1 MFDKSAAEVM
11 NGGALNVK
19 ATCPNSLPVS
29 AIAAVIAAKVRDVAE
44 AVICGIAPWFSS
56 AAGIASPPVRDRV
69 VGYSHFIRL
78 S

>member
-29 AIAAVIAAKVRDVAE
+29 AIAAVIAAKVR
-44 AVICGIAPWFSS
+44 
-56 AAGIASPPVRDRV
+56 
-69 VGYSHFIRL
+69 
-78 S
+78 